1 LSAGRHLVGL
11 VGCGDWGRHILRD
24 LVELG
29 AVVHVVARSEASR
42 ERARAGGAASIV
54 GRVDQLPAVGAYVV
68 ATTVST
74 HAEVAADCLSSGR
87 PVFCQKP
94 LTADP
99 VSARALAD
107 AAGDRLFVMDL
118 WRHHPGVEALAAM
131 VRDGRY
137 GAVRAVELERLG
149 WGCAHPDVDPVW
161 VLAPHDLSIVQ
172 ELLGALPAPVA
183 ARADRARG
191 LACGLVALLGD
202 EPWVSVAVS
211 SRAPERRRRVRVLF
225 EDAVAELGGA
235 YVDHVTVHP
244 GGDRLDP
251 TVPEPQLVAVST
263 ELPLRRQL
271 AAFLGHLDGGPPP
284 RSRGTDAAH
293 AVEVLGDL
301 RRMAGI

>member
-1 LSAGRHLVGL
+1 VTEECLH
-11 VGCGDWGRHILRD
+11 
-24 LVELG
+24 
-29 AVVHVVARSEASR
+29 
-42 ERARAGGAASIV
+42 AGG
-54 GRVDQLPAVGAYVV
+54 
-68 ATTVST
+68 
-74 HAEVAADCLSSGR
+74 

-183 ARADRARG
+183 ARADRAHGVAR
-191 LACGLVALLGD
+191 GLVALLGD
-202 EPWVSVAVS
+202 DPWVTVAVS
-211 SRAPERRRRVRVLF
+211 SRAAERRRRVRVLF
-225 EDAVAELGGA
+225 EDGVAELGGA
-235 YVDHVTVHP
+235 YADRVTVHP
-244 GGDRLDP
+244 VRDRLDP
-251 TVPEPQLVAVST
+251 AVPEPEVVAIST

-284 RSRGTDAAH
+284 RSRAADAAH
-293 AVEVLGDL
+293 AVEVLGAL
-301 RRMAGI
+301 RAMAGI